1 MLMFIHI
8 CICMNVY
15 TCNDDN
21 KRCHKFGL
29 EGHEKSWK
37 WKEMIW
43 SDIDE
48 VLMYEVL
55 KNIF

>member
-29 EGHEKSWK
+29 EGHE
-37 WKEMIW
+37 EL
-43 SDIDE
+43 E
-48 VLMYEVL
+48 VERDDME
-55 KNIF
+55 